1 MTDPRVQEDRDY
13 VASGY
18 AERAV
23 GAEQV
28 FVPRSHM
35 RVMDNNKKAEVIR
48 ETYRLLAI
56 GVFSAMATA
65 WLASSWLPLVSFI
78 AKITSG
84 PFGFFVA
91 LIGLNIVPAM
101 AMRAARE
108 NPRNAAMTLAGQGAI
123 SGLLVSPLIY
133 VAIMLSGM
141 GQDAPNLVQSALV
154 ITAAVFLGISA
165 YIYQSG
171 TNFTYG
177 KGLGVGL
184 AWALVIGIP
193 VNAYMLGSGTF
204 GMVLTL
210 GVGLLA
216 TLQLL
221 WATSSVL
228 RDPEFDD
235 PAYGALCLFAGL
247 FNLFTT
253 ILRLLMSSRR

>member
-28 FVPRSHM
+28 FVPRTHM
-35 RVMDNNKKAEVIR
+35 RALDNNKKAEVIR

-56 GVFSAMATA
+56 GVFSSMATA
-65 WLASSWLPLVSFI
+65 WLASRSLPVVMLMASPI
-78 AKITSG
+78 
-84 PFGFFVA
+84 GFLLA
-91 LIGLNIVPAM
+91 LIGLNIIPAM
-101 AMRAARE
+101 ALKSARKSS
-108 NPRNAAMTLAGQGAI
+108 RNAALTLAADGAL
-123 SGLLVSPLIY
+123 SGICISPLIFK
-133 VAIMLSGM
+133 AMLMSGM
-141 GQDAPNLVQSALV
+141 GSNAPNLVQAALV

-171 TNFTYG
+171 AQFNYG
-177 KGLGVGL
+177 KGFGVGL
-184 AWALVIGIP
+184 AWTLLVGIP
-193 VNAYMLGSGTF
+193 INAFMLGSGTF
-204 GMVLTL
+204 GLILCL
-210 GVGLLA
+210 GVGVLG

-228 RDPEFDD
+228 HDPEFDD

>member
-28 FVPRSHM
+28 FVPSTHM
-35 RVMDNNKKAEVIR
+35 RVLDTNQKAEVIR

-56 GVFSAMATA
+56 GVFAAMATA
-65 WLASSWLPLVSFI
+65 WLASSSTSVVMFM
-78 AKITSG
+78 AKMTSG
-84 PFGFFVA
+84 PFGFIFA
-91 LIGLNIVPAM
+91 LIGLNIIPTM
-101 AMRAARE
+101 ALKAARE
-108 NPRNAAMTLAGQGAI
+108 NPRNAALTLAGQGAV
-123 SGLLVSPLIY
+123 SGLLVSPLIFLA
-133 VAIMLSGM
+133 VMLSGM
-141 GQDAPNLVQSALV
+141 GSNAPNLVQSALM

-177 KGLGVGL
+177 KGFGVGL
-184 AWALVIGIP
+184 AWSLMIAIP
-193 VNAYMLGSGTF
+193 VNAFMLGSGTL
-204 GMVLTL
+204 GLVLLL
-210 GVGLLA
+210 GVGLLG

-228 RDPEFDD
+228 KDPDFND
-235 PAYGALCLFAGL
+235 PASGALCLFAGL
-247 FNLFTT
+247 FNLFQV
-253 ILRLLMSSRR
+253 ILSLLMGSRR

>member
-13 VASGY
+13 VSSGY

-28 FVPRSHM
+28 FVPNSHM
-35 RVMDNNKKAEVIR
+35 RVMDTNQKAEVIR

-56 GVFSAMATA
+56 GVFAAMATA
-65 WLASSWLPLVSFI
+65 WLASSSVPVVTFM
-78 AKITSG
+78 AKMTSG
-84 PFGFFVA
+84 PFGFIFA
-91 LIGLNIVPAM
+91 LVGLNIVPAM
-101 AMRAARE
+101 ALRAARE
-108 NPRNAAMTLAGQGAI
+108 NPRNAALTLAGHGAL
-123 SGLLVSPLIY
+123 SGLLISPLIFL
-133 VAIMLSGM
+133 AIMLSGM
-141 GQDAPNLVQSALV
+141 GSDAPNLVQSALV

-184 AWALVIGIP
+184 AWSLVIAIP
-193 VNAYMLGSGTF
+193 VNAFMLGSGTF
-204 GMVLTL
+204 GLMLLL
-210 GVGLLA
+210 GVGLLG

-228 RDPEFDD
+228 KDPEFND

-253 ILRLLMSSRR
+253 ILQLLMSSRR